1 MIYNDASLSFEVTS
15 RTKTNIH
22 TNIQFSTQD
31 IDTARL
37 IFTLTKDGVPLPL
50 SAVSG
55 KLVMYMADGS
65 RFIKNV
71 EIVDPIAGVAQYVLT
86 SDEIKHYGTVNAE
99 LNLYYANKQALSVH
113 KFSFVIDRAL
123 VDTDIVPV
131 AEYYIDDFEALVAK
145 VNELYDEAIA
155 TMEELRQKFSDLENI
170 ETKTGAQEKADK
182 AEANAK
188 AYTDVHANNKTI
200 HITADE
206 RTTWNAKETTSGS
219 QSKADKALGDAK
231 AYTDTHANRTDNPHG
246 VTKAQIGLANVSNV
260 AQAAKTDFDTHV
272 SDTVKHITADE
283 RTKWNGSQLLKITN
297 DVGNVLVSAG
307 DTDDF
312 YTKITQSGRRFGTFY
327 STGKA
332 TNAPSTNSTRGFFHM
347 TATDSNGLGTFGYV
361 IAVDWQNNMFTNYL
375 NMDTGWQGWRRVLS
389 SSDLSPIWNN
399 VTLIN
404 GAKQDS
410 VYPFK
415 FSVSNNVLW
424 LRGSFGTL
432 PAVGTS
438 VAKFTNKP
446 TQLVDFVVPTIGS
459 YGTARF
465 SLTIDGDLR
474 YDGMTANDNSSVS
487 RVSFNIGIPL
497 W

>member
-312 YTKITQSGRRFGTFY
+312 YTKITQSGRRF
-327 STGKA
+327 
-332 TNAPSTNSTRGFFHM
+332 
-347 TATDSNGLGTFGYV
+347 
-361 IAVDWQNNMFTNYL
+361 
-375 NMDTGWQGWRRVLS
+375 
-389 SSDLSPIWNN
+389 
-399 VTLIN
+399 
-404 GAKQDS
+404 
-410 VYPFK
+410 
-415 FSVSNNVLW
+415 
-424 LRGSFGTL
+424 
-432 PAVGTS
+432 
-438 VAKFTNKP
+438 
-446 TQLVDFVVPTIGS
+446 
-459 YGTARF
+459 
-465 SLTIDGDLR
+465 
-474 YDGMTANDNSSVS
+474 
-487 RVSFNIGIPL
+487 
-497 W
+497 

>member
-86 SDEIKHYGTVNAE
+86 ADEVKHYGTVNAE
-99 LNLYYANKQALSVH
+99 LNLYYVNNQALSVH
-113 KFSFVIDRAL
+113 KFSFVLDRAL
-123 VDTDIVPV
+123 VDIDIVPV
-131 AEYYIDDFEALVAK
+131 AEYYIDDFEALRAK
-145 VNELYDEAIA
+145 INELYDEVIN
-155 TMEELRQKFSDLENI
+155 TVEELRKKFEDLENI
-170 ETKTGAQEKADK
+170 ETKAGAQEKADA

-188 AYTDVHANNKTI
+188 AYTDVHANNKTL

-206 RTTWNAKETTSGS
+206 RTAWNAKETTSGS
-219 QSKADKALGDAK
+219 QSKADRALGDAK

-283 RTKWNGSQLLKITN
+283 RTAWNAKETTDGAQAKANKALTDAKAYTDTKVGQL
-297 DVGNVLVSAG
+297 AG
-307 DTDDF
+307 AWT
-312 YTKITQSGRRFGTFY
+312 TI
-327 STGKA
+327 
-332 TNAPSTNSTRGFFHM
+332 P
-347 TATDSNGLGTFGYV
+347 
-361 IAVDWQNNMFTNYL
+361 
-375 NMDTGWQGWRRVLS
+375 
-389 SSDLSPIWNN
+389 
-399 VTLIN
+399 LIN
-404 GAKQDS
+404 GAVTDTTVPLRYRTKNGGDELQINGGFKS
-410 VYPFK
+410 AFSTIIATGLPKVKYPTVFL
-415 FSVSNNVLW
+415 VA
-424 LRGSFGTL
+424 T
-432 PAVGTS
+432 VGT
-438 VAKFTNKP
+438 
-446 TQLVDFVVPTIGS
+446 
-459 YGTARF
+459 YGYLRM
-465 SLTIDGDLR
+465 DYRVNGDL
-474 YDGMTANDNSSVS
+474 YLAGGTVNSETGITKISVN
-487 RVSFNIGIPL
+487 VTIPL
-497 W
+497 T

>member
-1 MIYNDASLSFEVTS
+1 MIYNDAKQSFEITAS
-15 RTKTNIH
+15 TKRKIT
-22 TNIQFSTQD
+22 TGIQFSTQD

-37 IFTLTKDGVPLPL
+37 IFTLTKDGEPLPL

-55 KLVMYMADGS
+55 KLVMFMADGS

-71 EIVDPIAGVAQYVLT
+71 EIVDPVGGVAQYVLT

-283 RTKWNGSQLLKITN
+283 RTAWNAKETTDGAQAKANKALTDAKAYTDTKVGQLT
-297 DVGNVLVSAG
+297 
-307 DTDDF
+307 
-312 YTKITQSGRRFGTFY
+312 
-327 STGKA
+327 STW
-332 TNAPSTNSTRGFFHM
+332 TTIP
-347 TATDSNGLGTFGYV
+347 
-361 IAVDWQNNMFTNYL
+361 
-375 NMDTGWQGWRRVLS
+375 
-389 SSDLSPIWNN
+389 
-399 VTLIN
+399 LIN
-404 GAKQDS
+404 GAVTDTTVPLRYRTKNGGDELQINGGFKS
-410 VYPFK
+410 AFSTIIATGLPKVKYPTEFL
-415 FSVSNNVLW
+415 VA
-424 LRGSFGTL
+424 T
-432 PAVGTS
+432 VGT
-438 VAKFTNKP
+438 
-446 TQLVDFVVPTIGS
+446 
-459 YGTARF
+459 YGYLRM
-465 SLTIDGDLR
+465 DYRVNGDL
-474 YDGMTANDNSSVS
+474 YLAGGTVNSETGITKISVN
-487 RVSFNIGIPL
+487 VTIPL
-497 W
+497 T

>member
-1 MIYNDASLSFEVTS
+1 MIYNDAKQSFEITAS
-15 RTKTNIH
+15 TKRKIT
-22 TNIQFSTQD
+22 TGIQFSTQD

-37 IFTLTKDGVPLPL
+37 IFTLTKDGEPLPL

-55 KLVMYMADGS
+55 KLVMFMADGS

-71 EIVDPIAGVAQYVLT
+71 EIVDPVGGVAQYVLT

-123 VDTDIVPV
+123 VDTDVVPV

-170 ETKTGAQEKADK
+170 ETKPGAQEKANK

-283 RTKWNGSQLLKITN
+283 RTAWNAKETTDGAQAKANKALTDAKAYTDTKVGQL
-297 DVGNVLVSAG
+297 AG
-307 DTDDF
+307 AWT
-312 YTKITQSGRRFGTFY
+312 TI
-327 STGKA
+327 
-332 TNAPSTNSTRGFFHM
+332 P
-347 TATDSNGLGTFGYV
+347 
-361 IAVDWQNNMFTNYL
+361 
-375 NMDTGWQGWRRVLS
+375 
-389 SSDLSPIWNN
+389 
-399 VTLIN
+399 LIN
-404 GAKQDS
+404 GAVADTTVPLRYRTKNGGDELQINGGFKS
-410 VYPFK
+410 AFSTIIATGLPKVKYPTEF
-415 FSVSNNVLW
+415 LAA
-424 LRGSFGTL
+424 T
-432 PAVGTS
+432 VGT
-438 VAKFTNKP
+438 
-446 TQLVDFVVPTIGS
+446 
-459 YGTARF
+459 YGYLRM
-465 SLTIDGDLR
+465 DYRVNGDL
-474 YDGMTANDNSSVS
+474 YLSGGTVNSETGITKISVN
-487 RVSFNIGIPL
+487 VTIPL
-497 W
+497 T

>member
-1 MIYNDASLSFEVTS
+1 MIYNDAKQSFEITAS
-15 RTKTNIH
+15 TKRKIT
-22 TNIQFSTQD
+22 TGIQFSTQD

-37 IFTLTKDGVPLPL
+37 IFTLTKDGEPLPL

-55 KLVMYMADGS
+55 KLVMFMADGS

-71 EIVDPIAGVAQYVLT
+71 EIVDPVGGVAQYVLT

-99 LNLYYANKQALSVH
+99 LNLYYANNQAISVH
-113 KFSFVIDRAL
+113 KFSFNIDRAL

-170 ETKTGAQEKADK
+170 ETKTGAQEKADA

-231 AYTDTHANRTDNPHG
+231 AYTDTHANRTDNPHA

-283 RTKWNGSQLLKITN
+283 RTAWNAKETTDGAQAKANKALTDAKAYTDTKVGQL
-297 DVGNVLVSAG
+297 AG
-307 DTDDF
+307 AWT
-312 YTKITQSGRRFGTFY
+312 TI
-327 STGKA
+327 
-332 TNAPSTNSTRGFFHM
+332 P
-347 TATDSNGLGTFGYV
+347 
-361 IAVDWQNNMFTNYL
+361 
-375 NMDTGWQGWRRVLS
+375 
-389 SSDLSPIWNN
+389 
-399 VTLIN
+399 LIN
-404 GAKQDS
+404 GAVTDTTVPLRYRTKNGGDELQINGGLKS
-410 VYPFK
+410 ALGTIIATGLPKVKYPTEFL
-415 FSVSNNVLW
+415 VATLGTYGY
-424 LRGSFGTL
+424 LRMDYR
-432 PAVGTS
+432 V
-438 VAKFTNKP
+438 N
-446 TQLVDFVVPTIGS
+446 
-459 YGTARF
+459 
-465 SLTIDGDLR
+465 GDL
-474 YDGMTANDNSSVS
+474 YLAGGTVNSETGITKISVN
-487 RVSFNIGIPL
+487 VTIPL
-497 W
+497 T

>member
-86 SDEIKHYGTVNAE
+86 ADEVKHYGTVNAE
-99 LNLYYANKQALSVH
+99 LNLYYVNNQALSVH
-113 KFSFVIDRAL
+113 KFSFVLDRAL

-131 AEYYIDDFEALVAK
+131 AEYYIDDFEALRAK
-145 VNELYDEAIA
+145 INELYDEVIN
-155 TMEELRQKFSDLENI
+155 TVEELRKKFEDLENI
-170 ETKTGAQEKADK
+170 ETKAGAQEKADA

-260 AQAAKTDFDTHV
+260 AQAAKIDFDTHA
-272 SDTVKHITADE
+272 SDTIKHITADE
-283 RTKWNGSQLLKITN
+283 RTSWNAKETTDGAQAKANKALTDAKAYTDTKVGQL
-297 DVGNVLVSAG
+297 AG
-307 DTDDF
+307 AWT
-312 YTKITQSGRRFGTFY
+312 TIQ
-327 STGKA
+327 
-332 TNAPSTNSTRGFFHM
+332 
-347 TATDSNGLGTFGYV
+347 
-361 IAVDWQNNMFTNYL
+361 
-375 NMDTGWQGWRRVLS
+375 
-389 SSDLSPIWNN
+389 
-399 VTLIN
+399 LIN
-404 GAKQDS
+404 GAVADTTVPLRYRTKNGGDELHINGGLKS
-410 VYPFK
+410 ALGTIIATGLPKVKYPTEFL
-415 FSVSNNVLW
+415 VA
-424 LRGSFGTL
+424 T
-432 PAVGTS
+432 VGT
-438 VAKFTNKP
+438 
-446 TQLVDFVVPTIGS
+446 
-459 YGTARF
+459 YGYLRM
-465 SLTIDGDLR
+465 DYRVNGDL
-474 YDGMTANDNSSVS
+474 YLAGGTVNSETGITKISVN
-487 RVSFNIGIPL
+487 VTIPL
-497 W
+497 T

>member
-99 LNLYYANKQALSVH
+99 LNLYYANNQALSVH
-113 KFSFVIDRAL
+113 KFSFNIDRAL
-123 VDTDIVPV
+123 VDTDIVPI
-131 AEYYIDDFEALVAK
+131 AEYYIDDFEALIAK

-170 ETKTGAQEKADK
+170 ETKAGAQEKADA

-188 AYTDVHANNKTI
+188 AYTDEHANNKTI

-206 RTTWNAKETTSGS
+206 RTTWNAKETTTGS
-219 QSKADKALGDAK
+219 QNKADKALGDAK
-231 AYTDTHANRTDNPHG
+231 AYTDTHANRTDNPHA

-260 AQAAKTDFDTHV
+260 EQAAKIDFDTHA
-272 SDTVKHITADE
+272 SDTIKHITADE
-283 RTKWNGSQLLKITN
+283 RTSWNAKETTTGAQAKADKALTDAKAYTDTKVGQLT
-297 DVGNVLVSAG
+297 
-307 DTDDF
+307 
-312 YTKITQSGRRFGTFY
+312 
-327 STGKA
+327 STW
-332 TNAPSTNSTRGFFHM
+332 TTIP
-347 TATDSNGLGTFGYV
+347 
-361 IAVDWQNNMFTNYL
+361 
-375 NMDTGWQGWRRVLS
+375 
-389 SSDLSPIWNN
+389 
-399 VTLIN
+399 LIN
-404 GAKQDS
+404 GAVTDTTVPLRYRTKNGGDELQINGG
-410 VYPFK
+410 FK
-415 FSVSNNVLW
+415 SA
-424 LRGSFGTL
+424 FGTIIATGL
-432 PAVGTS
+432 PKVKYPTEFLVSTVGT
-438 VAKFTNKP
+438 
-446 TQLVDFVVPTIGS
+446 
-459 YGTARF
+459 YGYLRM
-465 SLTIDGDLR
+465 DYRVNGDL
-474 YDGMTANDNSSVS
+474 YLAGGTVNSETGISKISVN
-487 RVSFNIGIPL
+487 VTIPL
-497 W
+497 T

>member
-1 MIYNDASLSFEVTS
+1 MIYNDAKQSFEITAS
-15 RTKTNIH
+15 TKRKIT
-22 TNIQFSTQD
+22 TGIQFSTQD

-37 IFTLTKDGVPLPL
+37 IFTLTKDGEPLPL

-55 KLVMYMADGS
+55 KLVMFMADGS

-71 EIVDPIAGVAQYVLT
+71 EIVDPVGGVAQYVLT

-283 RTKWNGSQLLKITN
+283 RTAWNAKETTDGAQAKANKALTDAKAYTDTKVGQLT
-297 DVGNVLVSAG
+297 
-307 DTDDF
+307 
-312 YTKITQSGRRFGTFY
+312 
-327 STGKA
+327 STW
-332 TNAPSTNSTRGFFHM
+332 TTIP
-347 TATDSNGLGTFGYV
+347 
-361 IAVDWQNNMFTNYL
+361 
-375 NMDTGWQGWRRVLS
+375 
-389 SSDLSPIWNN
+389 
-399 VTLIN
+399 LIN
-404 GAKQDS
+404 GAVTDTTVPLRYRTKNGGDELQINGGFKS
-410 VYPFK
+410 AFSTIIATGLPKVKYPTEFL
-415 FSVSNNVLW
+415 VS
-424 LRGSFGTL
+424 T
-432 PAVGTS
+432 VGT
-438 VAKFTNKP
+438 
-446 TQLVDFVVPTIGS
+446 
-459 YGTARF
+459 YGYLRM
-465 SLTIDGDLR
+465 DYRVNGDL
-474 YDGMTANDNSSVS
+474 YLAGGTVNSETGITKISVN
-487 RVSFNIGIPL
+487 VTIPL
-497 W
+497 T

>member
-1 MIYNDASLSFEVTS
+1 MIYNDAKQSFEITAS
-15 RTKTNIH
+15 TKRKIT
-22 TNIQFSTQD
+22 TGIQFSTQD

-37 IFTLTKDGVPLPL
+37 IFTLTKDGEPLPL

-55 KLVMYMADGS
+55 KLVMFMADGS

-71 EIVDPIAGVAQYVLT
+71 EIVDPVGGVAQYVLT

-113 KFSFVIDRAL
+113 KFSFNIDRAL
-123 VDTDIVPV
+123 VDTDIAPI
-131 AEYYIDDFEALVAK
+131 AEYYIDDFEALIAK

-170 ETKTGAQEKADK
+170 ETKAGAQEKADA

-231 AYTDTHANRTDNPHG
+231 AYTDTHANRTDNPHA

-283 RTKWNGSQLLKITN
+283 RTAWNAKETTDGAQAKANKALTDAKAYTDTKVGQL
-297 DVGNVLVSAG
+297 AG
-307 DTDDF
+307 AWT
-312 YTKITQSGRRFGTFY
+312 TI
-327 STGKA
+327 
-332 TNAPSTNSTRGFFHM
+332 P
-347 TATDSNGLGTFGYV
+347 
-361 IAVDWQNNMFTNYL
+361 
-375 NMDTGWQGWRRVLS
+375 
-389 SSDLSPIWNN
+389 
-399 VTLIN
+399 LIN
-404 GAKQDS
+404 GAVADTTVPLRYRTKNGGDELQINGGLKS
-410 VYPFK
+410 ALGTIIATGLPKVKYPTEFL
-415 FSVSNNVLW
+415 VA
-424 LRGSFGTL
+424 T
-432 PAVGTS
+432 VGT
-438 VAKFTNKP
+438 
-446 TQLVDFVVPTIGS
+446 
-459 YGTARF
+459 YGYLRM
-465 SLTIDGDLR
+465 DYRVNGDL
-474 YDGMTANDNSSVS
+474 YLAGGTVNSETGISKISV
-487 RVSFNIGIPL
+487 NITIPL
-497 W
+497 T